1 MCQYYSYSP
10 DLKVAIVGR
19 CKDTINYEK
28 ALQAMDVGYIVT
40 MDLGKLPDYDALL
53 LPGGGDITPAFFGQ
67 KNHGS
72 KNIDI
77 ELDITQLQALDVF
90 VKQERPVLGI
100 CKGMQIINV
109 FSAAPL
115 YSILKNPQG
124 THGITATKDM
134 LPLLPPILFW
144 KHCMESI

>member
-10 DLKVAIVGR
+10 DLKIAIVGR
-19 CKDTINYEK
+19 GKDTVNYEK
-28 ALQAMDVGYIVT
+28 ALQAMGVGYTVT

-77 ELDITQLQALDVF
+77 E
-90 VKQERPVLGI
+90 
-100 CKGMQIINV
+100 
-109 FSAAPL
+109 
-115 YSILKNPQG
+115 
-124 THGITATKDM
+124 
-134 LPLLPPILFW
+134 
-144 KHCMESI
+144 